1 MNQIKPHF
9 LHPLG
14 GRSGLS
20 VGGGLGVKVPV
31 CPVELRSERLE
42 LFLRGGGPAPEPPEQ
57 RRVRNGPPAD
67 HGGVQAG
74 ELGLQ
79 SPDPRDGGQVPVVAH
94 RVFALRQGQGELG
107 SIVVDAQAD
116 GTVRGFVDNPE
127 AGLDGD
133 PNVTAGSLIGLPGT
147 LTVTKDLSMS
157 ENWSGTVELQNGEI
171 GQDFAYYFTL
181 SEQTPTAVSVGVR
194 MNEEGKVLAAGA
206 LVLQMMPDA
215 DDTNIRICE
224 HVLSGLK
231 PMTAI
236 IQDYDDASL
245 ALLAE
250 DLFDDTEVLETIPIS
265 FKCTCSKE
273 KTAGLLHTV
282 APDQIK
288 AMIEEDHGAE
298 VTCNFCSSTYHFNE
312 HELREILNDTE
323 KHLEE
328 TEELES
334 HVAEDSGN

>member
-1 MNQIKPHF
+1 MKDSLVKAMALDSHVRLYINRTTDLVQEAMDRFRMSTPSADV
-9 LHPLG
+9 LG
-14 GRSGLS
+14 RVLS
-20 VGGGLGVKVPV
+20 VASIMGSMLK
-31 CPVELRSERLE
+31 SEKEMLTI
-42 LFLRGGGPAPEPPEQ
+42 
-57 RRVRNGPPAD
+57 NI
-67 HGGVQAG
+67 
-74 ELGLQ
+74 
-79 SPDPRDGGQVPVVAH
+79 
-94 RVFALRQGQGELG
+94 QGQGELG

-282 APDQIK
+282 EPDQIK

>member
-1 MNQIKPHF
+1 MKDSLVKAMALDSHVRLYINRTTDLVQEAMDRFRMSTPSADV
-9 LHPLG
+9 LG
-14 GRSGLS
+14 RVLS
-20 VGGGLGVKVPV
+20 VASIMGSMLK
-31 CPVELRSERLE
+31 SEKEMLTI
-42 LFLRGGGPAPEPPEQ
+42 
-57 RRVRNGPPAD
+57 NI
-67 HGGVQAG
+67 
-74 ELGLQ
+74 
-79 SPDPRDGGQVPVVAH
+79 
-94 RVFALRQGQGELG
+94 QGQGELG

>member
-1 MNQIKPHF
+1 MKDSLVKAMALDGHVRLYINRTSDLVQEAMDRFRMSTPSADV
-9 LHPLG
+9 LG
-14 GRSGLS
+14 RVLS
-20 VGGGLGVKVPV
+20 VASIMGSMLK
-31 CPVELRSERLE
+31 SEKEMLTI
-42 LFLRGGGPAPEPPEQ
+42 
-57 RRVRNGPPAD
+57 NI
-67 HGGVQAG
+67 
-74 ELGLQ
+74 
-79 SPDPRDGGQVPVVAH
+79 
-94 RVFALRQGQGELG
+94 QGQGELG

-215 DDTNIRICE
+215 DDTDIRICE

-231 PMTAI
+231 PMTTI

-250 DLFDDTEVLETIPIS
+250 DLFDDTEVLETIPVS

>member
-1 MNQIKPHF
+1 MLTINI
-9 LHPLG
+9 
-14 GRSGLS
+14 
-20 VGGGLGVKVPV
+20 
-31 CPVELRSERLE
+31 
-42 LFLRGGGPAPEPPEQ
+42 
-57 RRVRNGPPAD
+57 
-67 HGGVQAG
+67 
-74 ELGLQ
+74 
-79 SPDPRDGGQVPVVAH
+79 
-94 RVFALRQGQGELG
+94 QGQGELG

>member
-1 MNQIKPHF
+1 MKDSLVKAMALDGHVRLYINRTTDLVQEAMDRFRMSTPSADV
-9 LHPLG
+9 LG
-14 GRSGLS
+14 RVLS
-20 VGGGLGVKVPV
+20 VASIMGSMLK
-31 CPVELRSERLE
+31 SEKEMLTI
-42 LFLRGGGPAPEPPEQ
+42 
-57 RRVRNGPPAD
+57 NI
-67 HGGVQAG
+67 
-74 ELGLQ
+74 
-79 SPDPRDGGQVPVVAH
+79 
-94 RVFALRQGQGELG
+94 QGQGELG

-224 HVLSGLK
+224 HILSGLK

-298 VTCNFCSSTYHFNE
+298 VTCNFCSNTYHFNE

>member
-1 MNQIKPHF
+1 MKDSLVKAMALDGHVRLYINRTTDLVQEAMDRFRMSTPSADV
-9 LHPLG
+9 LG
-14 GRSGLS
+14 RVLS
-20 VGGGLGVKVPV
+20 VASIMGSMLKSGKEMLTI
-31 CPVELRSERLE
+31 
-42 LFLRGGGPAPEPPEQ
+42 
-57 RRVRNGPPAD
+57 NI
-67 HGGVQAG
+67 
-74 ELGLQ
+74 
-79 SPDPRDGGQVPVVAH
+79 
-94 RVFALRQGQGELG
+94 QGQGELG

-215 DDTNIRICE
+215 DDTDIRICE
-224 HVLSGLK
+224 HLLSGLK
-231 PMTAI
+231 PMTTI

-250 DLFDDTEVLETIPIS
+250 DLFDDTEVLETIPVS

>member
-1 MNQIKPHF
+1 MKDSLVKAMALDGHVRLYINRTTDLVQEAMDRFRMSTPSADV
-9 LHPLG
+9 LG
-14 GRSGLS
+14 RVLS
-20 VGGGLGVKVPV
+20 VASIMGSMLK
-31 CPVELRSERLE
+31 SEKEMLTI
-42 LFLRGGGPAPEPPEQ
+42 
-57 RRVRNGPPAD
+57 NI
-67 HGGVQAG
+67 
-74 ELGLQ
+74 
-79 SPDPRDGGQVPVVAH
+79 
-94 RVFALRQGQGELG
+94 QGQGELG
-107 SIVVDAQAD
+107 SIVGDAQAD

>member
-1 MNQIKPHF
+1 MKDSLVKAMALDGHVRLYINRTTDLVQEAMDRFRMSTPSADV
-9 LHPLG
+9 LG
-14 GRSGLS
+14 RVLS
-20 VGGGLGVKVPV
+20 VASIMGSMLK
-31 CPVELRSERLE
+31 SEKEMLTITI
-42 LFLRGGGPAPEPPEQ
+42 
-57 RRVRNGPPAD
+57 
-67 HGGVQAG
+67 
-74 ELGLQ
+74 
-79 SPDPRDGGQVPVVAH
+79 
-94 RVFALRQGQGELG
+94 QGQGELG

>member
-1 MNQIKPHF
+1 MKDSLVKAMALDGHVRLYINRTTDLVQEAMDRFRMSTPSADV
-9 LHPLG
+9 LG
-14 GRSGLS
+14 RVLS
-20 VGGGLGVKVPV
+20 VASIMGSMLK
-31 CPVELRSERLE
+31 SEKEMLTI
-42 LFLRGGGPAPEPPEQ
+42 
-57 RRVRNGPPAD
+57 NI
-67 HGGVQAG
+67 H
-74 ELGLQ
+74 
-79 SPDPRDGGQVPVVAH
+79 
-94 RVFALRQGQGELG
+94 GQGELG

-224 HVLSGLK
+224 HILSGLK

>member
-1 MNQIKPHF
+1 MKDSLVKAMALDGHVRLYINRTTDLVQEAMDRFRMSTPSADV
-9 LHPLG
+9 LG
-14 GRSGLS
+14 RVLS
-20 VGGGLGVKVPV
+20 VASIMGSMLK
-31 CPVELRSERLE
+31 SEKEMLTI
-42 LFLRGGGPAPEPPEQ
+42 
-57 RRVRNGPPAD
+57 NI
-67 HGGVQAG
+67 
-74 ELGLQ
+74 
-79 SPDPRDGGQVPVVAH
+79 
-94 RVFALRQGQGELG
+94 QGQGELG

-224 HVLSGLK
+224 HVLSGLN

>member
-1 MNQIKPHF
+1 MKDSLVKAMALDGHVRLYINRTTDLVQEAMDRFRMSTPSADV
-9 LHPLG
+9 LG
-14 GRSGLS
+14 RVLS
-20 VGGGLGVKVPV
+20 VASIMGSMLK
-31 CPVELRSERLE
+31 SEKEMLTI
-42 LFLRGGGPAPEPPEQ
+42 
-57 RRVRNGPPAD
+57 NI
-67 HGGVQAG
+67 
-74 ELGLQ
+74 
-79 SPDPRDGGQVPVVAH
+79 
-94 RVFALRQGQGELG
+94 QGQGELG

-127 AGLDGD
+127 AGLDGN